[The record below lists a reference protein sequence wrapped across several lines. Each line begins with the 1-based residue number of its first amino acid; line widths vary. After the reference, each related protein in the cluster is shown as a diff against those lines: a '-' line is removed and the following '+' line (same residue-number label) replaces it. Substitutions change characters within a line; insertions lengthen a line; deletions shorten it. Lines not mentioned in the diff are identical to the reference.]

1 MRIISN
7 FFYFSLSL
15 LFFILYFAPYSYGI
29 GNVDWVLFKENN
41 EGKEWLDKGSIKP
54 LPNGE
59 ISVLTKFFKNP
70 TNSDDDGE
78 LSLYVMRI
86 NCDEKKFK
94 DTSINGIPQFNSKWQ
109 TSNNDELID
118 IVIEIFKFF
127 FIYKFF
133 SFVEYH
139 IPIIYQLMIIY
150 IECIFVKIIFNK
162 KLF

>member
-7 FFYFSLSL
+7 LFYFFLSL
-15 LFFILYFAPYSYGI
+15 LLIILNFASYSYAV
-29 GNVDWVLFKENN
+29 GNVDWILLKENDD
-41 EGKEWLDKGSIKP
+41 GKEWLDKGSIKP

-70 TNSDDDGE
+70 TNSDDGE

-86 NCDEKKFK
+86 NCNEKKFK

-118 IVIEIFKFF
+118 VAIENSCSE
-127 FIYKFF
+127 FIN
-133 SFVEYH
+133 E
-139 IPIIYQLMIIY
+139 
-150 IECIFVKIIFNK
+150 
-162 KLF
+162 

>member
-1 MRIISN
+1 MKIISN
-7 FFYFSLSL
+7 LFCFSLSL
-15 LFFILYFAPYSYGI
+15 LLIIFNFASNSYAI
-29 GNVDWVLFKENN
+29 GNVDWVLLKENN
-41 EGKEWLDKGSIKP
+41 DGKEWLDKGSIKE

-70 TNSDDDGE
+70 TNSDNDGQ

-118 IVIEIFKFF
+118 VVIENSCSEFF
-127 FIYKFF
+127 
-133 SFVEYH
+133 
-139 IPIIYQLMIIY
+139 
-150 IECIFVKIIFNK
+150 NG
-162 KLF
+162 